1 MTNVGQRQF
10 FFSVQISQQ
19 EFLKYYQGTA
29 DYALVTSECGHRLR
43 FPALRLRPFL
53 SQHGINGRF
62 ALTVDKDNRF
72 VSLQRIQSRR

>member
-10 FFSVQISQQ
+10 IFSVSISQQ
-19 EFLKYYQGTA
+19 EFLKYYQGAA
-29 DYALVTSECGHRLR
+29 DCALVTSECGHRLR

-53 SQHGINGRF
+53 SHHGITGRF
-62 ALTVDKDNRF
+62 ALTVDNNNRF